1 MRDRCST
8 AELHSDCLFR
18 DTYLIIF
25 KKYSFLK
32 VGFFLITGTC
42 VSMGCVMSMCR
53 QTLDP
58 VEQELWA
65 DVGARNQ
72 TWKSSTRY

>member
-32 VGFFLITGTC
+32 VGFFFNYRYLCEYGVCYEHVQADTGSCGTGTLGRC
-42 VSMGCVMSMCR
+42 GC
-53 QTLDP
+53 
-58 VEQELWA
+58 
-65 DVGARNQ
+65 
-72 TWKSSTRY
+72 